1 MKKKLA
7 ILLMMLMIS
16 VSLAGCV
23 SNDAD
28 PVVETK
34 EITDS
39 DSDGVPDS
47 VDNCPDVFNP
57 DQFLGFEGYECSED
71 ESFTLTQPNFIPKS
85 GGGNSVTTMNITQ
98 DSLIYT
104 LSEVVGADFKGTW
117 FTPASNI
124 ATTAHLK
131 DSNGNIVYNNL
142 FHRNG
147 WSSSLDT
154 LYPNDPDI
162 GGHIG
167 PESGPEPSCFQP
179 DAGHLQQRI

>member
-1 MKKKLA
+1 MPCKFLCAKEPKIQISVLNENFAREIHMKKKLA

-57 DQFLGFEGYECSED
+57 DQF
-71 ESFTLTQPNFIPKS
+71 
-85 GGGNSVTTMNITQ
+85 
-98 DSLIYT
+98 
-104 LSEVVGADFKGTW
+104 
-117 FTPASNI
+117 
-124 ATTAHLK
+124 
-131 DSNGNIVYNNL
+131 
-142 FHRNG
+142 
-147 WSSSLDT
+147 
-154 LYPNDPDI
+154 
-162 GGHIG
+162 
-167 PESGPEPSCFQP
+167 
-179 DAGHLQQRI
+179 

>member
-47 VDNCPDVFNP
+47 VDN
-57 DQFLGFEGYECSED
+57 
-71 ESFTLTQPNFIPKS
+71 
-85 GGGNSVTTMNITQ
+85 
-98 DSLIYT
+98 
-104 LSEVVGADFKGTW
+104 
-117 FTPASNI
+117 
-124 ATTAHLK
+124 
-131 DSNGNIVYNNL
+131 
-142 FHRNG
+142 
-147 WSSSLDT
+147 
-154 LYPNDPDI
+154 
-162 GGHIG
+162 
-167 PESGPEPSCFQP
+167 
-179 DAGHLQQRI
+179 